1 MGTEIKS
8 RSGHTG
14 LRYLRSQHDRERIL
28 KVYTDYG
35 SEVFTLQHILLE
47 SLPDMTSGEI
57 ERWSSA
63 GIIKCV
69 GRTPQTKTSGS
80 VKIWKL
86 DGSVISILNAR
97 VV

>member
-1 MGTEIKS
+1 MGTEVKS
-8 RSGHTG
+8 KSGQTG
-14 LRYLRSQHDRERIL
+14 LRYLRSEHDRERIL

-35 SEVFTLQHILLE
+35 NEVFTLRHILLE

-69 GRTPQTKTSGS
+69 GRTAQTKNAGS

-86 DGSVISILNAR
+86 DGNVISVLNAR
-97 VV
+97 GD